1 MEWRENVSEWRRRS
15 GAKRGGGL
23 RWTTFPWIQGGGRGG
38 GGCARTNQLYTP
50 VSSPFPIPSPLF
62 FLFSSN
68 LFCLAF
74 RLEEKIF
81 GKRNSRRRGKEREVS
96 SDKFHLLAIILLGV
110 GGWNERKRKWYAQ
123 VCFKLTLSKRDLA
136 QRYMYITSI
145 IYINVNF
152 VLG

>member
-1 MEWRENVSEWRRRS
+1 MARKRFRMKKKKRRKKRRRP
-15 GAKRGGGL
+15 AVDD
-23 RWTTFPWIQGGGRGG
+23 FPMNPGWRTGG

-62 FLFSSN
+62 FLSSSN

-74 RLEEKIF
+74 RLEEEIF

-110 GGWNERKRKWYAQ
+110 GG
-123 VCFKLTLSKRDLA
+123 
-136 QRYMYITSI
+136 
-145 IYINVNF
+145 
-152 VLG
+152 